1 MRTLR
6 RSSQTFLITL
16 ALASAVSAALIA
28 GFQFAEARKNN
39 GKTIIIK
46 SEQKPTATIVVAT
59 SALRYGTELN
69 KDNLR
74 EIDWPEDAIPKGS
87 IQKLEDL
94 LGLKG
99 KTVALSYME
108 IGEPVL
114 RWKVTGPGQRATLSA
129 MLGEGRKAVS
139 IRVNEVLGVGGFVLP
154 GDHVDV
160 LLTRTEQTTSGRKKT
175 NNSYTDILLQNIR
188 ILAVDQMAD
197 DRNDK
202 PALARTVTVEVDIM
216 DAQKLVLAS
225 TVGSLSLTLRRAG
238 MVAIDNSRRVTLS
251 DLALGQSTP
260 QINPETQTAV
270 KPLKNPAAK
279 ISVTRAMEKSDYEVH
294 RE

>member
-1 MRTLR
+1 MRQLR
-6 RSSQTFLITL
+6 RTSQIFLITL

-28 GFQFAEARKNN
+28 SSQYSSAVKN
-39 GKTIIIK
+39 GKTIIVK
-46 SEQKPTATIVVAT
+46 TEQPDMTTIVIAT
-59 SALRYGTELN
+59 QQLRYGTVLT
-69 KDNLR
+69 KDHLR
-74 EIDWPEDAIPKGS
+74 EINWPEESIPKGAVQT
-87 IQKLEDL
+87 IDDL
-94 LGLKG
+94 LNQNG
-99 KTVALSYME
+99 KIVALSFME

-114 RWKVTGPGQRATLSA
+114 QWKVTGPGQRATLSA
-129 MLGEGRKAVS
+129 MLDEGRKAVS

-160 LLTRTEQTTSGRKKT
+160 LLTRTEQTTSGSKKT

-188 ILAVDQMAD
+188 VLAVDQMAD

-225 TVGSLSLTLRRAG
+225 TVGTLSLTLRSAG
-238 MVAIDNSRRVTLS
+238 MVNIDSARRITLR
-251 DLALGQSTP
+251 DLTME
-260 QINPETQTAV
+260 QITRPI
-270 KPLKNPAAK
+270 KPDTKIAAK
-279 ISVTRAMEKSDYEVH
+279 PPQNTAAMISVTRAMEKSDYEVH